1 MSFREKCAW
10 ISLIVILGVFGLYFW
25 DLATHVLGS
34 GYPHRNYGGLFVLLV
49 VAVVV
54 LEVVLRILVAIRSP
68 SDAKAPRDERDR
80 LINLK
85 AARIAFYVLMVGA
98 FASIGTIHA
107 GATTGLMANS
117 MLFAIWIAEL
127 SRLGSQVVLYRR
139 SA

>member
-1 MSFREKCAW
+1 MSFREKSAW
-10 ISLIVILGVFGLYFW
+10 ISFIVILGVFGFYFW
-25 DLATHVLGS
+25 DLAAHLLGS
-34 GYPHRNYGGLFVLLV
+34 GYPHRNYGAVFLLLV

-54 LEVVLRILVAIRSP
+54 LEVVLRVLVSIRSP
-68 SDAKAPRDERDR
+68 LDARAPRDERDR
-80 LINLK
+80 LINLR

-98 FASIGTIHA
+98 FASIASIHA
-107 GATTGLMANS
+107 GATAGLMANC